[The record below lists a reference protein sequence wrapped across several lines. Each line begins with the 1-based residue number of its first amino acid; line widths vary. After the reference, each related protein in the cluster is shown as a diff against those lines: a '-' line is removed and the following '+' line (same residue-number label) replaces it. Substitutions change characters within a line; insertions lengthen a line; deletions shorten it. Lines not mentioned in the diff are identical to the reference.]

1 MNCYFTS
8 VCCVDIATV
17 LIHSEKL
24 KTLKLGNNKIY
35 DAGTKQLCKALK
47 HPKCKL
53 ENLGW
58 VSMDGGKAY
67 LFQEEEKLEN
77 ERDEQDT
84 SLETSAVKQ

>member
-1 MNCYFTS
+1 MSVSEAISDWTSGSDTFVFFFPSRLMNCYFTS

-35 DAGTKQLCKALK
+35 NAGAKQLCKALK

-53 ENLGW
+53 ENLG
-58 VSMDGGKAY
+58 
-67 LFQEEEKLEN
+67 
-77 ERDEQDT
+77 
-84 SLETSAVKQ
+84 